1 MPPAEDVR
9 NGRKAHLPPS
19 ESGLWETAQRFW
31 RKSYAGDYL
40 GLALMLTG
48 YLLVKYLGEP
58 FYQMF
63 VVNDTRISHP
73 HAAVQRVSTCMC
85 TDPLL
90 PLCIYETIVLG

>member
-9 NGRKAHLPPS
+9 NGRKAHLLQTS

-40 GLALMLTG
+40 GLALLLTG
-48 YLLVKYLGEP
+48 FFLVKYLGEP

-73 HAAVQRVSTCMC
+73 HAAVQRVNTC
-85 TDPLL
+85 TLTHYL
-90 PLCIYETIVLG
+90 PIRIGYLSHLD